1 MALAEQLANR
11 LSGGKLTEQAAT
23 IAALQETNRETA
35 VSLAFVQESMQR
47 LEQALFSPEWRALTM
62 QGEQEFTR
70 AGLIAITEIAR
81 IMRIK
86 NPLIKRGVKIQR
98 LYVWAQGVSIAAA
111 DPDINDVIQAF
122 VDDERNQADLTSHQ
136 ARGDREVDLQS
147 DGNLFFR
154 FFINQ
159 RNGRV
164 RVRVVDPLEID
175 DIITNPEDKREPWF
189 YRRSYSQTALDGTT
203 TVHVEYY
210 PDWRFVPRSRVGF
223 TNRTATMG
231 AMGGRIIWDT
241 PVMHVPVNRLGK
253 WGICEYYDANDWAL
267 AYKNFLEQLAS
278 VWAALARWAAKLT
291 VQGGKR
297 GVAAAKAKLNTTLA
311 AGSETNPPAT
321 TGSMFIASEGTD
333 LQPFRTAGATMSA
346 DDGRRL
352 QLMAAM
358 AFGFPETFWGDAKA
372 GSLATAKSL
381 DRPTELQIV
390 DRQTLWRDIHQSI
403 FQLVLLWAVKAPDG
417 PLRGL
422 GRVVREPDGDQVIER
437 IVWNT
442 KTTTTADGKTETAP
456 IDPTITIS
464 FPPVIEHDIKES
476 ISALVDAQTLSGRSD
491 GPGIPLETAVHQ
503 MLVALGLED
512 VDAVMDLWREDQAE
526 RAARAEQMAAQIAQA
541 PADSDPAQDGDQ
553 GDNPDDDNP
562 DQAMEAVWQ
571 RQVTAVT
578 ELLTQIREANGYHST
593 D

>member
-1 MALAEQLANR
+1 MALAEQLADR
-11 LSGGKLTEQAAT
+11 LTGGKLTEQAAT

-47 LEQALFSPEWRALTM
+47 LEQALFSPEWRVLTM
-62 QGEQEFTR
+62 QGDREFTR

-86 NPLIKRGVKIQR
+86 NPLVKRGVKIQR

-111 DPDINDVIQAF
+111 DPAINEVIQAF
-122 VDDERNQADLTSHQ
+122 LDDERNQADLTSHQ

-164 RVRVVDPLEID
+164 RVRAIDPLEID

-203 TVHVEYY
+203 TAHTEYY

-297 GVAAAKAKLNTTLA
+297 GVAAAKTKLNTTLA
-311 AGSETNPPAT
+311 SGSETNPPPT

-403 FQLVLLWAVKAPDG
+403 FQLVLLWAVKAPEG

-437 IVWNT
+437 VVWNE
-442 KTTTTADGKTETAP
+442 GV
-456 IDPTITIS
+456 DPNIVIS
-464 FPPVIEHDIKES
+464 FPPVIEHDIKET
-476 ISALVDAQTLSGRSD
+476 IGALVDAQTLSGRSEGD
-491 GPGIPLETAVHQ
+491 GIPLETAVHQ

-526 RAARAEQMAAQIAQA
+526 RAARAEQMAAQMAQA
-541 PADSDPAQDGDQ
+541 SPNPDQNQDQNANGGADG
-553 GDNPDDDNP
+553 NPDDNTT
-562 DQAMEAVWQ
+562 DQAKEAVWQ

-578 ELLTQIREANGYHST
+578 ELLADLREAMGQNGGNHAK
-593 D
+593 

>member
-1 MALAEQLANR
+1 MALAEQLADR
-11 LSGGKLTEQAAT
+11 LTGGKLTEQAAT

-47 LEQALFSPEWRALTM
+47 LEQALFSPEWRVLTM
-62 QGEQEFTR
+62 QGDREFTR

-86 NPLIKRGVKIQR
+86 NPLVKRGVKIQR

-111 DPDINDVIQAF
+111 DPAINEVIQAF
-122 VDDERNQADLTSHQ
+122 LDDERNQADLTSHQ

-164 RVRVVDPLEID
+164 RVRAIDPLEID

-203 TVHVEYY
+203 TAHTEYY

-297 GVAAAKAKLNTTLA
+297 GVAAAKTKLNTTLA
-311 AGSETNPPAT
+311 SGSETNPPPT

-403 FQLVLLWAVKAPDG
+403 FQLVLLWAVKAPEG

-437 IVWNT
+437 VVWNE
-442 KTTTTADGKTETAP
+442 GV
-456 IDPTITIS
+456 DPNIVIS
-464 FPPVIEHDIKES
+464 FPPVIEHDIKET
-476 ISALVDAQTLSGRSD
+476 IGALVDAQTLSGRSEGD
-491 GPGIPLETAVHQ
+491 GIPLETAVHQ

-512 VDAVMDLWREDQAE
+512 VDAVMDIWREGQDE
-526 RAARAEQMAAQIAQA
+526 RAARAEQMAAQMAQA
-541 PADSDPAQDGDQ
+541 APDPGQ
-553 GDNPDDDNP
+553 NP
-562 DQAMEAVWQ
+562 DQNANGGADGNVGDGIDNNLADPAMEAVWQ

-578 ELLTQIREANGYHST
+578 ELLSDLREAMGQNGGNHE
-593 D
+593 

>member
-1 MALAEQLANR
+1 MALAEQLADR
-11 LSGGKLTEQAAT
+11 LTGGKLTEQAAT

-47 LEQALFSPEWRALTM
+47 LEQALFSPEWRVLTM
-62 QGEQEFTR
+62 QGDREFTR

-86 NPLIKRGVKIQR
+86 NPLVKRGVKIQR

-111 DPDINDVIQAF
+111 DPAINEVIQAF
-122 VDDERNQADLTSHQ
+122 LDDERNQADLTSHQ

-164 RVRVVDPLEID
+164 RVRAIDPLEID

-203 TVHVEYY
+203 TAHTEYY

-297 GVAAAKAKLNTTLA
+297 GVAAAKTKLNTTLA
-311 AGSETNPPAT
+311 SGSETNPPPT

-403 FQLVLLWAVKAPDG
+403 FQLVLLWAVKAPEG

-437 IVWNT
+437 VVWNE
-442 KTTTTADGKTETAP
+442 GV
-456 IDPTITIS
+456 DPNIVIS
-464 FPPVIEHDIKES
+464 FPPVIEHDIKET
-476 ISALVDAQTLSGRSD
+476 IGALVDAQTLSGRSEGD
-491 GPGIPLETAVHQ
+491 GIPLETAVHQ

-512 VDAVMDLWREDQAE
+512 VDAVMDIWREGQDE
-526 RAARAEQMAAQIAQA
+526 RAARAEQMAAQMAQA
-541 PADSDPAQDGDQ
+541 APDPGQ
-553 GDNPDDDNP
+553 NP
-562 DQAMEAVWQ
+562 DQNANGSVDGNVGDGTDNNLADPAMEAVWQ

-578 ELLTQIREANGYHST
+578 ELLSDLREAMGQNGGNHE
-593 D
+593 

>member
-1 MALAEQLANR
+1 MALTEQLADR
-11 LSGGKLTEQAAT
+11 LTGGKLTEQAAT

-62 QGEQEFTR
+62 QGDQEFSR
-70 AGLIAITEIAR
+70 PGLRMLTETAR
-81 IMRIK
+81 LMRIK

-98 LYVWAQGVSIAAA
+98 LYVWAQGLSIAAA

-122 VDDERNQADLTSHQ
+122 LDDERNQADLTSHQ

-164 RVRVVDPLEID
+164 RVRAIDPQEID

-203 TVHVEYY
+203 TAHIEYY
-210 PDWRFVPRSRVGF
+210 PDWRFVPRSKVGF
-223 TNRTATMG
+223 TNRMATLG
-231 AMGGRIIWDT
+231 GLGGRVIWET

-253 WGICEYYDANDWAL
+253 WGVCEYYDANDWAL

-297 GVAAAKAKLNTTLA
+297 GVAAAKTKLNTTLA
-311 AGSETNPPAT
+311 SGGETNPPPT
-321 TGSMFIASEGTD
+321 TGSMFIATEGTD

-358 AFGFPETFWGDAKA
+358 AFGFPETGWGDAKA

-403 FQLVLLWAVKAPDG
+403 FQLVLLWAVKAPEG

-437 IVWNT
+437 IVWSENV
-442 KTTTTADGKTETAP
+442 
-456 IDPTITIS
+456 DPTITIA
-464 FPPVIEHDIKES
+464 FPSVIEHDIKET
-476 ISALVDAQTLSGRSD
+476 IGALVDAQTLSGRSEGD
-491 GPGIPLETAVHQ
+491 GIPLETAVHQ
-503 MLVALGLED
+503 MLVALGLDD
-512 VDAVMDLWREDQAE
+512 VDAVMDIWREGQDE
-526 RAARAEQMAAQIAQA
+526 RTARAEQMAAQMAQA
-541 PADSDPAQDGDQ
+541 SPDPSQ
-553 GDNPDDDNP
+553 NPDRNVNGSADGNVDDGTDNNLA

-578 ELLTQIREANGYHST
+578 ELLADLREAMGQNGGNHAK
-593 D
+593 